1 MIVEGLF
8 SDSGFG
14 QSVLKESGDKIL
26 EKSELNPIQI
36 IQRQGLKVVISVL
49 GSERMLTHL

>member
-36 IQRQGLKVVISVL
+36 IQRQGLKVIISVL